1 MLGYIPGKVTLVLL
15 KLSRNAFWPPTSLK
29 SAGISSLWPQLFP
42 RSGLPGLLG
51 KGEWGKQGWECW
63 EKSICSLQ
71 GFPKYSHRFHRDY
84 GCERRAPGE
93 LGEGKVNMESL
104 EWMGNPQDSIP
115 WTVTRNQGPA
125 FSCCWDLAWL
135 CPHPL
140 PRFFFPWK
148 SKTLLQ
154 STPKVKG
161 KHSQKSW
168 AVGKCSHKSNPICI
182 GVQLSTWMHSWNVT
196 QFYQIPLLI
205 FSINSPHQVRLY
217 FIIYIKNLFFYIN
230 PPHQDRFYLIS
241 PSRPSQSN

>member
-140 PRFFFPWK
+140 PRVFFPWK

-154 STPKVKG
+154 STAEGEGKTFPKILGCGEMFPQIKSHLHWG
-161 KHSQKSW
+161 PALHLNAFLECHSILSNTSSYFQYKFTTPSQIVFHYLYQKSR
-168 AVGKCSHKSNPICI
+168 
-182 GVQLSTWMHSWNVT
+182 
-196 QFYQIPLLI
+196 
-205 FSINSPHQVRLY
+205 FSM
-217 FIIYIKNLFFYIN
+217 
-230 PPHQDRFYLIS
+230 
-241 PSRPSQSN
+241 